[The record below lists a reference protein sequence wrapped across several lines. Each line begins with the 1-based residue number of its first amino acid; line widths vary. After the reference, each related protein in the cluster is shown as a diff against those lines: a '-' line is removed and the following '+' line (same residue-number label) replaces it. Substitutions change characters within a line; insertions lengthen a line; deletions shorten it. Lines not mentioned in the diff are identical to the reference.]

1 MKFIIY
7 NPETNLFKFFVL
19 SLIIELKKMMIFDEI
34 IHINK
39 HIFEIINNENDIILI
54 IMNHY
59 YIYDY
64 KEIENSIK
72 NISKNFKYKILY
84 ISEPINC
91 IFEKNI
97 YNDIIYKIKPY
108 CVWTYTINNYNKI
121 KYPIK
126 MYKVFPCYNEILNI
140 TNIEKIINKNI
151 NNIIFIGNINEIRK
165 EVTNIFGDELINY
178 NDKWEL
184 EEWKEILNKNLFY
197 LNIHRRKDCKSLEIF
212 RINPILCNGGFII
225 SERVNEKEEELYKD
239 YNIIFVERN
248 KLYEVYNNCK
258 RNIDYEIIYEKSK
271 KYREDMLHYNFD
283 LNEFI
288 KFHLSIKKII

>member
-1 MKFIIY
+1 
-7 NPETNLFKFFVL
+7 
-19 SLIIELKKMMIFDEI
+19 
-34 IHINK
+34 
-39 HIFEIINNENDIILI
+39 
-54 IMNHY
+54 
-59 YIYDY
+59 
-64 KEIENSIK
+64 
-72 NISKNFKYKILY
+72 
-84 ISEPINC
+84 
-91 IFEKNI
+91 
-97 YNDIIYKIKPY
+97 
-108 CVWTYTINNYNKI
+108 
-121 KYPIK
+121 